1 MLFIRMSS
9 VLSAK
14 VDSHSTS
21 QIKYSNCSKKVCIVI
36 YIILMKASAGMILQH
51 LPELGQGSCVFI
63 SLHRPFLDYVRPYKG
78 DIALGEV
85 AFFSWSNHSKQTTD
99 KSFLPAAIPTAKE
112 SKSLVPKMILSSTIQ
127 YPPLC
132 DPLGFW
138 MPSFP
143 EGNLGEDHHW
153 SWSQTATVI
162 YYNLPPLPILN
173 SLTISWRLCSSQRT

>member
-1 MLFIRMSS
+1 MILLKIHPFSRWCIPMLFIRKSS

-63 SLHRPFLDYVRPYKG
+63 SLHRSFLDYVRPYKG

-99 KSFLPAAIPTAKE
+99 KSFLPAALPTAKE
-112 SKSLVPKMILSSTIQ
+112 SKSFVPKRILSSTIR
-127 YPPLC
+127 YPPQSIPCTL
-132 DPLGFW
+132 
-138 MPSFP
+138 
-143 EGNLGEDHHW
+143 W
-153 SWSQTATVI
+153 SSR
-162 YYNLPPLPILN
+162 ILN
-173 SLTISWRLCSSQRT
+173 ALFSWGKLGRGSPLKLVSDCNRYLL